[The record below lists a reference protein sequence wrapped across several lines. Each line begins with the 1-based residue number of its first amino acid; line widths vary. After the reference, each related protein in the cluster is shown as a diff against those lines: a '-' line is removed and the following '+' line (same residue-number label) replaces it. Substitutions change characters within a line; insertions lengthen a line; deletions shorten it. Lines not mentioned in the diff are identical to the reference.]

1 MKMRKELFNAIKE
14 KLAIDVPA
22 VKHVALWNH
31 NVEFIEQ
38 EDGWER
44 PAVFVES
51 GRYYRA
57 AACVAGDLSPST
69 S

>member
-38 EDGWER
+38 EEGWAR
-44 PAVFVES
+44 PAVFVEF
-51 GRYYRA
+51 GK
-57 AACVAGDLSPST
+57 
-69 S
+69 